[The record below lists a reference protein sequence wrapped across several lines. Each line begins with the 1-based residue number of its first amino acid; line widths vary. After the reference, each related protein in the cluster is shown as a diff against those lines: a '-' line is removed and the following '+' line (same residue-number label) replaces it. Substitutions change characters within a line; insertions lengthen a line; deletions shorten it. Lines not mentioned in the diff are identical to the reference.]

1 MREMKIDNRQRELL
15 ENNEVVLATVN
26 SDGSPNAII
35 VAELRVVEPSKVV
48 ITDNFMEISNE
59 NIKRNPRVCLVVYS
73 KDWREGYKFTGK
85 AEYQKEGKWAEFV
98 KQMDA
103 NNGLPAKGAIVFE
116 VERVYE
122 LA

>member
-1 MREMKIDNRQRELL
+1 MKINNQQKELL
-15 ENNEVVLATVN
+15 EKNEVVLATVN
-26 SDGSPNAII
+26 KDGSPNAII

-48 ITDNFMEISNE
+48 ITDNFMEITNE
-59 NIKRNPRVCLVVYS
+59 NIKKDPRVCLVVYS
-73 KDWREGYKFTGK
+73 EDWREGYKFTGK
-85 AEYQKEGKWAEFV
+85 AEYQTEGKWAEFV
-98 KQMDA
+98 KQVEA